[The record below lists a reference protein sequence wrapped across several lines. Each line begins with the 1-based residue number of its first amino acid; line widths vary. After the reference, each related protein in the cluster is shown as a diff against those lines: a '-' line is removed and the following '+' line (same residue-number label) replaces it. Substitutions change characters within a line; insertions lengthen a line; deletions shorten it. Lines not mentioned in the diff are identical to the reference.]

1 LGEKFSKNPLSFGFI
16 FQRTGDKG
24 TTLRLFIAAV
34 ADGEMALQAP

>member
-1 LGEKFSKNPLSFGFI
+1 LSFGFI

-34 ADGEMALQAP
+34 ADGEMALQAPWASAQGDDR